1 MNLVQ
6 YVNNGLFDWTSFEN
20 DVKIATRGLNEVLIE
35 GVSKHPLKKQQI
47 AASNWRAIGLGVLDL
62 AGALVKMKLVYGS
75 TEAILFCREVTRS
88 MLIAAFCESCDLNKD
103 NIAFDNLFESEF
115 YKSRILP
122 FIPKKYHNR
131 YPLNSQLLT
140 IAPTGTLSTMLN
152 SLSGGAE
159 PAFALSYTRTT
170 KSLHGKDVT
179 YEIHPPLVEKYM
191 KEHNCSF
198 KELPKEFITSDK
210 LYWKDRINMQAA
222 LQTNIDASISSTLN
236 LKEDVSL
243 EDVKQLYI
251 YAWKQGLKGATI
263 FRRNCKRVAI
273 LNDSNK
279 KIEESSK
286 ESIILDSI
294 NTISRNDLGQ
304 VLSGETY
311 KYRTACG
318 TLYITVNKDDQGNI
332 VEIFTNSS
340 KNGTCKANLNGETRL
355 ASLALRAGVK
365 TEEVIDTLKSIQCQ
379 SCAFAKAKGNQIDG
393 TSCPD
398 IIAKC
403 LKQSYNITAV
413 PFKPIP
419 LKSGIQ
425 LEANHSEDKCPECGK
440 ELVHSGGCVQCSC
453 GYSKCN

>member
-1 MNLVQ
+1 MNLAQ
-6 YVNNGLFDWTSFEN
+6 YVNNDKFDWSTFEK
-20 DVKIATRGLNEVLIE
+20 DVRIATKGLNEVLIE
-35 GVSKHPLKKQQI
+35 GVSKHPLKKQQE
-47 AASNWRAIGLGVLDL
+47 AASNWRAIGLGMLDL
-62 AGALVKMKLVYGS
+62 AGALVKMKLIYGS
-75 TEAILFCREVTRS
+75 TEAIQFCREVTHT
-88 MLIAAFCESCDLNKD
+88 MLLAAFCESCDLNKD
-103 NIAFDNLFESEF
+103 NKPFDKLFESEF

-122 FIPKKYHNR
+122 FIPKEYYDR

-170 KSLHGKDVT
+170 KSLHNKDVT

-198 KELPKEFITSDK
+198 KELPEEFITSDK
-210 LYWKDRINMQAA
+210 IHWRDRIAMQAA

-236 LKEDVSL
+236 LKEDITL

-263 FRRNCKRVAI
+263 FRRNCKRIAI
-273 LNDSNK
+273 LNDSNSK
-279 KIEESSK
+279 NLKESSK
-286 ESIILDSI
+286 ESVILDST
-294 NTISRNDLGQ
+294 NTISRGDIGQ

-318 TLYITVNKDDQGNI
+318 TLYITVNKDNQGNI

-355 ASLALRAGVK
+355 ASLALRGGIK

-403 LKQSYNITAV
+403 LKQSYNNKKI
-413 PFKPIP
+413 IP
-419 LKSGIQ
+419 TMGVQ
-425 LEANHSEDKCPECGK
+425 LEIEHADKCPECGN
-440 ELVHSGGCVQCSC
+440 ELSHEGGCVQCTC
-453 GYSKCN
+453 GYSKCS